1 MQIRGGPCEGWDS
14 RIGTGQTQGMSQAGR
29 GGERQGKSGSRIP
42 RNGDRAGGD
51 GGGTGED
58 VI

>member
-1 MQIRGGPCEGWDS
+1 MMAAVLRRTDHAPMM
-14 RIGTGQTQGMSQAGR
+14 MSLER